1 MAADNNLM
9 TLGQYGQILDDYKNT
24 LNQHIVAISPE
35 SWQPMLSSILPAHW
49 QEWLLPLAGGPF
61 FLLFLAEWF
70 YQSKRGNGKSFSWR
84 RAMTNFS
91 LGGSYL
97 GFELIVQAL
106 IVLPICLWLY
116 QYRLFT
122 IQVTLLTAIPIFIA
136 VEFSYYWFHRASH
149 RVNWFWSAHVVH
161 HSDDHMNLSTA
172 MRQSLLYSVTGWW
185 VFFVPLMILGVHPVW
200 VFFFYALDLIY
211 QFFIH
216 TETVGKF
223 PKWVE
228 YVFDTPSNHRAHHG
242 TNGAYIDQNYGGVLI
257 IFDRWFGTYVEED
270 TVNNP
275 VKYGAV
281 GEDSHDHIIG
291 LIFGVFYRMW
301 QRFFRVKGI
310 KKKLKVLFY
319 PPSAAESKT
328 H

>member
-1 MAADNNLM
+1 
-9 TLGQYGQILDDYKNT
+9 
-24 LNQHIVAISPE
+24 
-35 SWQPMLSSILPAHW
+35 
-49 QEWLLPLAGGPF
+49 
-61 FLLFLAEWF
+61 
-70 YQSKRGNGKSFSWR
+70 
-84 RAMTNFS
+84 
-91 LGGSYL
+91 
-97 GFELIVQAL
+97 
-106 IVLPICLWLY
+106 
-116 QYRLFT
+116 
-122 IQVTLLTAIPIFIA
+122 
-136 VEFSYYWFHRASH
+136 
-149 RVNWFWSAHVVH
+149 
-161 HSDDHMNLSTA
+161 
-172 MRQSLLYSVTGWW
+172 
-185 VFFVPLMILGVHPVW
+185 MILGVHPVW

-223 PKWVE
+223 SKWVE

-319 PPSAAESKT
+319 PPSATESKT
-328 H
+328 HWRLCMNTDTKPDLFTINSYYYAFWTLLTDIRR

>member
-1 MAADNNLM
+1 
-9 TLGQYGQILDDYKNT
+9 
-24 LNQHIVAISPE
+24 
-35 SWQPMLSSILPAHW
+35 
-49 QEWLLPLAGGPF
+49 
-61 FLLFLAEWF
+61 
-70 YQSKRGNGKSFSWR
+70 
-84 RAMTNFS
+84 MTNFS

-97 GFELIVQAL
+97 GFELMVQAL

-122 IQVTLLTAIPIFIA
+122 IEVTLLTAIPIFVA

-149 RVNWFWSAHVVH
+149 RMNWFWSAHVVH
-161 HSDDHMNLSTA
+161 HSDDKMNLSTA
-172 MRQSLLYSVTGWW
+172 MRQSLLSSVTGWW
-185 VFFVPLMILGVHPVW
+185 LFFVPLMILGVHPVW

-228 YVFDTPSNHRAHHG
+228 YIFDTPSNHRAHHG
-242 TNGAYIDQNYGGVLI
+242 TNSEYIDQNYGGVLI

-270 TVNNP
+270 AVNNP

-281 GEDSHDHIIG
+281 GETSHDNIIG

-301 QRFFRVKGI
+301 QRFFRANGI
-310 KKKLKVLFY
+310 KKKIKVLLR
-319 PPSAAESKT
+319 PPTAIS
-328 H
+328 